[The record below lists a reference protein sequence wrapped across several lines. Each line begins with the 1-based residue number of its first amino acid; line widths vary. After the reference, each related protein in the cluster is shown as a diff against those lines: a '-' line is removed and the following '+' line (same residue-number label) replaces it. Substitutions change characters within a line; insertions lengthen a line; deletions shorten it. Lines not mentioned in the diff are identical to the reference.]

1 MREIVEYYSKGPIRM
16 KDALL
21 LTLWELVGKEI
32 SADQLL
38 RRIVDVMA
46 QELGAERATIFWLD
60 HARKEL
66 ISIAGHLPEI
76 EEIRVPLDQ
85 GVAGEVARSGK
96 VINISEV
103 NADNRIW
110 RAVDQETGYHT
121 HTMLAGPLLDP
132 EGGVIGVVQFLNKE
146 GRFDRADEEKL
157 EELSRQ
163 AALLLNETTLSRAGN
178 RAEPELELGA
188 HFNRII
194 GNSEPMRKVFK
205 AIRRVAPTQ
214 ASVLLRGES
223 GCGKTLIARALHHS
237 STRSTGPFV
246 VLDCTTLPENLVE
259 NELFGHERG
268 AYTGATGRATGKV
281 DAAMGGTLFLDEV
294 GDLPLTIQ
302 GKLLGLLQERTFSRV
317 GGNQTHRADIRV
329 VAATNRD
336 LEAMVKN
343 GAFRQDLYYRLRVVE
358 LAVPPLRERGLDDI
372 ETLAHF
378 FLGEFSRRHGRSVH
392 GISEAAMRALV
403 HHPWPGNVR
412 ELEHCIESATIFC
425 EGNEI
430 LEEDLSLPPS
440 TRVSG
445 NPFADEPTL
454 SELEERYI
462 EWLLERHDGNRS
474 ECARIL
480 NIGRNTLI
488 RKISNNPFDS

>member
-121 HTMLAGPLLDP
+121 HTMLTGPLRNPD
-132 EGGVIGVVQFLNKE
+132 GSIIGVVQFLNKD

-163 AALLLNETTLSRAGN
+163 AALLLNETTLGRAGQ

-281 DAAMGGTLFLDEV
+281 DVAKGGTLFLDEV

-336 LEAMVKN
+336 LETMVKS

-358 LAVPPLRERGLDDI
+358 LQVPPLRARGSDDI
-372 ETLAHF
+372 EALAHF
-378 FLGEFSRRHGRSVH
+378 FLGEFTKRHGRSVH
-392 GISEAAMRALV
+392 GISTAAMQALI

-425 EGNEI
+425 DGSEI
-430 LEEDLSLPPS
+430 LEDDLSLPPS

-454 SELEERYI
+454 AELEERYI

>member
-96 VINISEV
+96 VINISDV

-121 HTMLAGPLLDP
+121 HTMLAGPLRSAD
-132 EGGVIGVVQFLNKE
+132 GGIIGVVQFLNKD
-146 GRFDRADEEKL
+146 GRFDRADEAKL

-163 AALLLNETTLSRAGN
+163 AALLLNETTIGRAGQ
-178 RAEPELELGA
+178 RAAQELELGA

-223 GCGKTLIARALHHS
+223 GCGKTLLRVLFTIVPPVLRGHLWCSIARRCPRIWLRMS
-237 STRSTGPFV
+237 SLATSA
-246 VLDCTTLPENLVE
+246 C
-259 NELFGHERG
+259 

-336 LEAMVKN
+336 LEAMVKS

-358 LAVPPLRERGLDDI
+358 LEVPPLRERGLDDI
-372 ETLAHF
+372 EALAHF

-430 LEEDLSLPPS
+430 LEEDLSLSPS